1 MPGLFSCRCQAYSCR
16 LINLLFI
23 NDLMLTRI
31 AGESQIHQSFN
42 IMSKEQSSIHDFDLG
57 LIVEYFSM
65 LQRQGPGSTEQT
77 LKALSFIDNLDES
90 SKIAD
95 LGCGTGAPTM
105 DLAKHAPGTIRG
117 IDPFPQFINIFNQNA
132 ESLNL
137 QHKVK
142 GEIGTMEELPFEKAE
157 LDLIWS
163 EGAIYNIGFK
173 RGMREWHEFL
183 KPGGFIAVTEACWF
197 TNEQPEEIRDFWLDA
212 YPEIDTIPQ
221 KMQQM
226 QDAGFMTVASFI
238 LPEDCWYEHFYA
250 EQDEAQKKFLEK
262 HAGNKTAEAFINRE
276 RYEFEMYKKYS
287 RYYGYVFFIG
297 KKI

>member
-1 MPGLFSCRCQAYSCR
+1 
-16 LINLLFI
+16 
-23 NDLMLTRI
+23 
-31 AGESQIHQSFN
+31 
-42 IMSKEQSSIHDFDLG
+42 MSKEQASIHDFDLEI
-57 LIVEYFSM
+57 IVEYFSM
-65 LQRQGPGSTEQT
+65 LKRQGPGSTEQT
-77 LKALSFIDNLDES
+77 HKALSFVENLDNN
-90 SKIAD
+90 SKIVD

-105 DLAKHAPGTIRG
+105 DLAKHVPGKITG
-117 IDPFPQFINIFNQNA
+117 IDLFSKFIHLFNRNA

-142 GEIGTMEELPFEKAE
+142 GETGTMEELPFEKEE

-173 RGMREWHEFL
+173 RGMNDWREFL
-183 KPGGFIAVTEACWF
+183 KPGAYIAVTEACWF
-197 TNEQPEEIRDFWLDA
+197 TNEQPKEIRDFWLDA
-212 YPEIDTIPQ
+212 YPEIDTIPN
-221 KMQQM
+221 KLQQM
-226 QDAGFMTVASFI
+226 QDAGFMPVASFI

-250 EQDEAQKKFLEK
+250 PQEEAQREFLQL
-262 HAGNKTAEAFINRE
+262 HAGNKTVEEFIGRE